1 MIVDKVVLIT
11 GCGGSNGIG
20 KSLSKAFYE
29 YGFKV
34 YSTSRNLESMNDL
47 NLMGINTIRLDVK
60 DKLSI
65 ESAVNEVIRNEGK
78 IDILINNAGVSSFNT
93 WIDMPDEEL
102 EDVMQTNFIGAV
114 RTTKEVAKHM
124 IKERTGLIINIGS
137 VAGFLPMPASG
148 LYCASKASLHSFN
161 DSLRVE
167 LSPFSI
173 KVMLVMPGPLN
184 SDIVSKILPRF
195 KDILSNPESPY
206 HPIHK
211 ELLERPLTSIKNRV
225 PVQGLTDSLMNKI
238 FSNRI
243 PNHFKYGPGSIS
255 LVFLSWLPTRLID
268 FIFSKKFGFSKLKS
282 IIVKNDQN
290 KKKDN

>member
-11 GCGGSNGIG
+11 GCGSGIG

-34 YSTSRNLESMNDL
+34 YSTSRNLESINDL
-47 NLMGINTIRLDVK
+47 SSMGINIVRLDVK
-60 DKLSI
+60 DRFSI
-65 ESAVNEVIRNEGK
+65 ESAVDEVIKNEGK
-78 IDILINNAGVSSFNT
+78 IDILINNAGISSFNT

-102 EDVMQTNFIGAV
+102 DDVMQTNFLGAV

-137 VAGFLPMPASG
+137 VAGFLPMPVSG

-173 KVMLVMPGPLN
+173 KVMLIMPGPLKSELIN
-184 SDIVSKILPRF
+184 KTLPRF
-195 KDILSNPESPY
+195 KEILSNPESPY

-211 ELLERPLTSIKNRV
+211 ELLDRPLTSIKNQA
-225 PVQGLTDSLMNKI
+225 PIQGLTDSI
-238 FSNRI
+238 I
-243 PNHFKYGPGSIS
+243 PNHFKYGPGSIG
-255 LVFLSWLPTRLID
+255 LVILSWLPTRLID
-268 FIFSKKFGFSKLKS
+268 FILSRKFGFSKLKS
-282 IIVKNDQN
+282 IIKKNDQS
-290 KKKDN
+290 KKNI

>member
-11 GCGGSNGIG
+11 GCGGNGIG

-34 YSTSRNLESMNDL
+34 YSSSRNLESMNEL
-47 NLMGINTIRLDVK
+47 SSMGINTIRLDVK

-65 ESAVNEVIRNEGK
+65 ESAVNQIIKNEGK
-78 IDILINNAGVSSFNT
+78 IDILINNAGISSFNT

-102 EDVMQTNFIGAV
+102 EDVFQTNTLGLI

-137 VAGFLPMPASG
+137 VAGFIPMPISG
-148 LYCASKASLHSFN
+148 LYCASKAALHSFN
-161 DSLRVE
+161 ESIRVE

-173 KVMLVMPGPLN
+173 KVMLVMPGPLK
-184 SDIVSKILPRF
+184 SEIVNKTLPKF
-195 KDILSNPESPY
+195 KEIISNPESRY
-206 HPIHK
+206 HPIYK
-211 ELLERPLTSIKNRV
+211 ELLDRPLTSIKNQA
-225 PVQGLTDSLMNKI
+225 PIQGLTDSIMKKI

-243 PNHFKYGPGSIS
+243 PNHMKFGPGSIG

-268 FIFSKKFGFSKLKS
+268 FIFSRKFGFSKLKS
-282 IIVKNDQN
+282 IIKNDQTKN
-290 KKKDN
+290 KDN

>member
-11 GCGGSNGIG
+11 GCGGGIG
-20 KSLSKAFYE
+20 KSLTKAFYT
-29 YGFKV
+29 YGFRV
-34 YSTSRNLESMNDL
+34 YASSRSLDSINDL
-47 NLMGINTIRLDVK
+47 KEIGINTLRMDVK
-60 DKLSI
+60 DRLSI
-65 ESAVNEVIRNEGK
+65 ERAVNEVIEKEGK

-93 WIDMPDEEL
+93 WIDIPDEEL
-102 EDVMQTNFIGAV
+102 EDVIQTNFLGAV

-137 VAGFLPMPASG
+137 VAGFLPMPISG

-173 KVMLVMPGPLN
+173 KVMLVMPGPIKT
-184 SDIVSKILPRF
+184 DIINKSLPNF
-195 KDILSNPESPY
+195 KEILSNPESPY
-206 HPIHK
+206 YPIHK
-211 ELLERPLTSIKNRV
+211 ELLDRPLTSIKNQV
-225 PVQGLTDSLMNKI
+225 PVEGFTDSLMKSI
-238 FSNRI
+238 FSSRI
-243 PNHFKYGPGSIS
+243 PNHFKYGPGSKFG

-282 IIVKNDQN
+282 IIQKNGQN
-290 KKKDN
+290 KKDN